1 MSRFWRALKGYIFWT
16 YDRGSFHYDVMVT
29 LILVFIFVAPR
40 YVNFKD
46 QPADRPSH
54 PSGITVTADGDD
66 LVYRVEA
73 SAVDAQSDER
83 VRAGLLRAIEPI
95 SGNVT
100 LVRFDRVRDRSG
112 RVIAYNAIVRR

>member
-29 LILVFIFVAPR
+29 LILIFIFVTPR
-40 YVNFKD
+40 YINFKD
-46 QPADRPSH
+46 QPADRPPH
-54 PSGITVTADGDD
+54 PAGITVTADGDD

-73 SAVDAQSDER
+73 SAVDAQSDDQ

>member
-1 MSRFWRALKGYIFWT
+1 MSRFWRALKGYVFWT

-29 LILVFIFVAPR
+29 LILLFIFVTPR
-40 YVNFKD
+40 YINFKD
-46 QPADRPSH
+46 QPADRPPH
-54 PSGITVTADGDD
+54 PTGITVTADGDD
-66 LVYRVEA
+66 LIYRVEA
-73 SAVDAQSDER
+73 SAIDAQSDDQ

-100 LVRFDRVRDRSG
+100 LVRFERVRDRGG

>member
-29 LILVFIFVAPR
+29 LILIFIFVTPR

-46 QPADRPSH
+46 QPADRPPH
-54 PSGITVTADGDD
+54 PTGITVTADGDD

-73 SAVDAQSDER
+73 LAVDAQSDDQI
-83 VRAGLLRAIEPI
+83 RAGLLRAIEPI

>member
-1 MSRFWRALKGYIFWT
+1 MSRFWRALKGYILWT

-29 LILVFIFVAPR
+29 LILLFIFVAPR

-54 PSGITVTADGDD
+54 PTGITVTADGDD

-73 SAVDAQSDER
+73 SAVDAQSDDQ

-100 LVRFDRVRDRSG
+100 LMRFERVRDRSG
-112 RVIAYNAIVRR
+112 RVIAYSAIVRR